1 MKPFLALGLSF
12 LLGLRALPLLAV
24 EEKSASDK
32 PTAEKPVAEKPAT
45 KEAAAILDLLQQ
57 KDFWTNAGK
66 LNGRKWSPEEEQ
78 QLHKTWAAA
87 RDPVVRVRANKIL
100 VDLAN
105 QGKSDG
111 DEDFVAANFQR
122 LEEKLQEPS
131 VKILCADTGF
141 THYFSNRG
149 QKGVFLIEHV
159 TAMNPASGG
168 LNLYWDEAQ
177 KKLEKM
183 KAWGFARVAE
193 QN

>member
-1 MKPFLALGLSF
+1 LVWINLCVLTALAEDKAS
-12 LLGLRALPLLAV
+12 AV
-24 EEKSASDK
+24 APAKTPDK
-32 PTAEKPVAEKPAT
+32 
-45 KEAAAILDLLQQ
+45 AAAEIQDLLQQ

-66 LNGRKWSPEEEQ
+66 LHGRKWTPEEEQ

-87 RDPVVRVRANKIL
+87 RDPVVRLRANKVL

-111 DEDFVAANFQR
+111 DEAFVAANFSQ
-122 LEEKLQEPS
+122 LEAKLAEPS
-131 VKILCADTGF
+131 IKVLCAETGF

-159 TAMNPASGG
+159 NAANPTSGG
-168 LNLYWDEAQ
+168 LNLYWDEKL